1 VLLQFQDGTEIHQD
15 VMNLAHLL
23 LLDVTNLAHLL
34 LLDVLQNLAALHQ
47 DVNLSYLDAVHLVLV
62 ALLDVMVVALVD
74 VALVDVASHQLRMDY
89 YLRAVDVADYL
100 QRGLVPV
107 LLVFHQLPLVHQML
121 VQLELLGVQELALLD
136 LLEFQVDDVS
146 PHRVERSPHQSL
158 PVMAQLLLP
167 SSPVPSWQPLASQVQ
182 PQLASYQGTSPSTC
196 GPQGPQPLMMLN
208 EQTRQLLVTSR
219 EVLCSLN
226 RALLLIRKRGLLPQ
240 LPSQ

>member
-1 VLLQFQDGTEIHQD
+1 VLLQFQDDKEIHQD

-23 LLDVTNLAHLL
+23 LLDVMNLERLL
-34 LLDVLQNLAALHQ
+34 LLDVLQNLDALHQ

-62 ALLDVMVVALVD
+62 ALLDVMVVVLVD
-74 VALVDVASHQLRMDY
+74 VALVDVASHQLRMGY
-89 YLRAVDVADYL
+89 FLRAVVVADYL
-100 QRGLVPV
+100 QLGLVLV
-107 LLVFHQLPLVHQML
+107 LLVFRQLSLVHQML
-121 VQLELLGVQELALLD
+121 VRLEMLGEQELVLLD
-136 LLEFQVDDVS
+136 LLEFQVDYVS

-158 PVMAQLLLP
+158 PVMALMQLP
-167 SSPVPSWQPLASQVQ
+167 SSPVPSWQPLASQEQ
-182 PQLASYQGTSPSTC
+182 PLLASYQGTSPSTC
-196 GPQGPQPLMMLN
+196 GQQVPQQLMMLN

>member
-1 VLLQFQDGTEIHQD
+1 VLLQFQDDKEIHQD
-15 VMNLAHLL
+15 VLNLAHLL
-23 LLDVTNLAHLL
+23 LLDVMNLERLFL
-34 LLDVLQNLAALHQ
+34 GVLQNLDVLHQ
-47 DVNLSYLDAVHLVLV
+47 DVNLSYLVAVHLVLV
-62 ALLDVMVVALVD
+62 APLDVMLAVLVD
-74 VALVDVASHQLRMDY
+74 VALADVESHQLRMGY
-89 YLRAVDVADYL
+89 FLRAEDVADYSQPDQEL
-100 QRGLVPV
+100 A
-107 LLVFHQLPLVHQML
+107 LLVFHQLSLVHQML

-136 LLEFQVDDVS
+136 LLEYQVDYVS

-158 PVMAQLLLP
+158 PVMALLQLP

-182 PQLASYQGTSPSTC
+182 PRLASYQGTSPSTC
-196 GPQGPQPLMMLN
+196 GQQVPQQLMMLN